1 MRQRRGLSL
10 IELIF
15 TIVIIAIIFTVIPKV
30 ILSLS
35 KSDNFSIRQD
45 ALFNAVSLTQM
56 ISKLPWDENN
66 TNSTDILHT
75 QSVNFACD
83 SLTKRRIG
91 GFVGSRECKDDLH
104 ASAIS
109 SDGQSDY
116 LYFNDFD
123 DFNDA
128 NISASYYGLNMSVNY
143 IDDNITYNGQKA
155 VFTLKATPKTITT
168 NLKMLDINVSY
179 QGRRGK
185 VKQLSGFNYIS
196 SNLGAVI
203 LNKRVWK

>member
-1 MRQRRGLSL
+1 
-10 IELIF
+10 
-15 TIVIIAIIFTVIPKV
+15 
-30 ILSLS
+30 
-35 KSDNFSIRQD
+35 
-45 ALFNAVSLTQM
+45 
-56 ISKLPWDENN
+56 
-66 TNSTDILHT
+66 
-75 QSVNFACD
+75 
-83 SLTKRRIG
+83 
-91 GFVGSRECKDDLH
+91 LH

-116 LYFNDFD
+116 LYFNDF
-123 DFNDA
+123 

-155 VFTLKATPKTITT
+155 T